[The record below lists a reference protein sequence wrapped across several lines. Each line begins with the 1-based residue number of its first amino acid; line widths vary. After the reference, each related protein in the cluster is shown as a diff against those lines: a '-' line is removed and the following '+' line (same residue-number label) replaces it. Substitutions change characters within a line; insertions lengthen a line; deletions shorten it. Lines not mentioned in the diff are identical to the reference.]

1 MSNNSGI
8 TSQYGFY
15 FQKLVFI
22 WYMVL
27 KVSKTKNFVYEGKE
41 DIDIDKNNENDNL
54 VSFKDEDSKDV
65 QVKSGKVTQL
75 IWAKVVENWII
86 LKNQHQKVLVAEND
100 FQFEKNDDKTID
112 YILNDIKEGKEK
124 KRTAISRQ
132 TYDNL
137 YSKFGDNENQWKEQI
152 QNTIN
157 NAEIIVRS
165 LGKVE
170 KEIED
175 NYISDYCS
183 DICTYEKAKKLR
195 VDAFKKECISRI
207 DQFIRSKKP
216 AVFKYSDF
224 FAIESMVKEN
234 ISDHKYQVNVEELIP
249 QKKKKANQLLS
260 KEKMREI
267 IQLKSVSSNP
277 DFIVKELVRE
287 MFYKDFRKVYADTTN
302 KIEIKNLEY
311 TAFSNYKDT
320 KFELELDEKYTPRD
334 LFFKTTQKELGMSQL
349 FPGGPIYNHGCYVY
363 MTGQKINKEIQISW
377 KED

>member
-1 MSNNSGI
+1 
-8 TSQYGFY
+8 
-15 FQKLVFI
+15 
-22 WYMVL
+22 MVL

-86 LKNQHQKVLVAEND
+86 LKNQHQKVLVAENN
-100 FQFEKNDDKTID
+100 FEFEKNDDKTID

-157 NAEIIVRS
+157 NAEIIVKS

-277 DFIVKELVRE
+277 NFIVEELVRE

>member
-1 MSNNSGI
+1 
-8 TSQYGFY
+8 
-15 FQKLVFI
+15 
-22 WYMVL
+22 
-27 KVSKTKNFVYEGKE
+27 
-41 DIDIDKNNENDNL
+41 
-54 VSFKDEDSKDV
+54 
-65 QVKSGKVTQL
+65 
-75 IWAKVVENWII
+75 
-86 LKNQHQKVLVAEND
+86 
-100 FQFEKNDDKTID
+100 
-112 YILNDIKEGKEK
+112 
-124 KRTAISRQ
+124 
-132 TYDNL
+132 
-137 YSKFGDNENQWKEQI
+137 
-152 QNTIN
+152 
-157 NAEIIVRS
+157 
-165 LGKVE
+165 
-170 KEIED
+170 
-175 NYISDYCS
+175 
-183 DICTYEKAKKLR
+183 
-195 VDAFKKECISRI
+195 
-207 DQFIRSKKP
+207 
-216 AVFKYSDF
+216 
-224 FAIESMVKEN
+224 MVKEN

>member
-86 LKNQHQKVLVAEND
+86 LKNQHQKVLVAENN
-100 FQFEKNDDKTID
+100 FEFEKNDDKTID

-137 YSKFGDNENQWKEQI
+137 YSKFGDNENQE
-152 QNTIN
+152 T
-157 NAEIIVRS
+157 
-165 LGKVE
+165 
-170 KEIED
+170 
-175 NYISDYCS
+175 
-183 DICTYEKAKKLR
+183 
-195 VDAFKKECISRI
+195 
-207 DQFIRSKKP
+207 
-216 AVFKYSDF
+216 
-224 FAIESMVKEN
+224 VK
-234 ISDHKYQVNVEELIP
+234 
-249 QKKKKANQLLS
+249 
-260 KEKMREI
+260 
-267 IQLKSVSSNP
+267 
-277 DFIVKELVRE
+277 
-287 MFYKDFRKVYADTTN
+287 
-302 KIEIKNLEY
+302 
-311 TAFSNYKDT
+311 
-320 KFELELDEKYTPRD
+320 
-334 LFFKTTQKELGMSQL
+334 
-349 FPGGPIYNHGCYVY
+349 
-363 MTGQKINKEIQISW
+363 
-377 KED
+377 